1 MFLVFVTMSKEGGEN
16 NSFEKRLERKEIY
29 SKRIQQ
35 IHRICQKY
43 ILSAAEEENI
53 RKSTYRILQQ
63 SDSTAL
69 IAIPPLSEKVWFIAN
84 LMKNFLQV
92 TFLLEF
98 HHVSWKVL
106 LAVLLDSQSGFIF
119 MEQNIFWVEQLG
131 SSRGLWSPHSQ
142 PCLQT
147 QRGFVIT
154 RSVWQVCRELCIC
167 PPSFWA
173 PGLRLQVIYL
183 IDYLFIYYSLSIYL
197 QGQVW
202 ACNRNWDEGALV
214 QTLLCKNPG
223 SLQSSAQW
231 EEAPEAAA
239 EFPSVCLLSPEH
251 LSVGLWLPLAALLA
265 SLSVLS

>member
-43 ILSAAEEENI
+43 NLSAAEEENI

-69 IAIPPLSEKVWFIAN
+69 IAIPPLSDKVWFIAN
-84 LMKNFLQV
+84 LMKNFLQI

-142 PCLQT
+142 PSLQT
-147 QRGFVIT
+147 QRWCVIT
-154 RSVWQVCRELCIC
+154 RSAWQICSELCIC

-173 PGLRLQVIYL
+173 PGLCLQVFIYL
-183 IDYLFIYYSLSIYL
+183 INCLFL
-197 QGQVW
+197 
-202 ACNRNWDEGALV
+202 N
-214 QTLLCKNPG
+214 
-223 SLQSSAQW
+223 
-231 EEAPEAAA
+231 
-239 EFPSVCLLSPEH
+239 
-251 LSVGLWLPLAALLA
+251 
-265 SLSVLS
+265 